1 MAKVK
6 TTYDSLMELA
16 RRYRVEDNALFQSS
30 AKQYSITA
38 KVLDDIQASLEEDEG
53 LVVEKEYVKSR
64 KNVYANPLIKE
75 LPKLNDSANRLLN
88 TMLDIILKL
97 GKEPSAQ
104 SRLEKMM
111 DE

>member
-6 TTYDSLMELA
+6 NTYDSLIELA
-16 RRYRVEDNALFQSS
+16 TRYRVEDNALFIAS
-30 AKQYSITA
+30 AKQYAITA
-38 KVLDDIQASLEEDEG
+38 KVLEDIQVSLEEDEG
-53 LVVEKEYVKSR
+53 LMVEKEYVKSR

-75 LPKLNDSANRLLN
+75 LPKINDSANRLLN

-104 SRLEKMM
+104 TRLEKMM